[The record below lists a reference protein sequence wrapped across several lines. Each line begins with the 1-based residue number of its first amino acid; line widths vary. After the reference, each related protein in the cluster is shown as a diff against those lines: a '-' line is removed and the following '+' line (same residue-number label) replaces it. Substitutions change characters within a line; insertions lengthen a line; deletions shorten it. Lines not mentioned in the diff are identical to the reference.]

1 MFLVTWNCVLAENT
15 ECSGTSKVASQ
26 GSFTLGYNYSFTT
39 NNIGDV
45 TFTCELLDNF
55 TNAKAY
61 AWTYN
66 PNFAEVGMTAS
77 GNKFSKIFTG
87 QLYGTIFKVGC
98 KFSYAEGMAVTQTL
112 SYTVGSNCGII
123 PGAPTLTI
131 TAPATSITS
140 ISAVSGGT
148 ITVAGTSSVTARGV
162 CWSTE
167 TAPTVNLLTKTI
179 NGTGIGTFTSNITGL
194 TPGIKYF
201 VRAYATNNA
210 GTNYGP
216 EITFTAPDT
225 EIPKAFTAKS
235 GTPLSTSIPLYLNAT
250 DNSGSVTY
258 TISYG
263 SKPTI
268 VTVGGTS
275 GTESVCLIE
284 NLTID
289 TEYSFSITVKDAT
302 GNVAANSPI
311 IITTKTKPGV
321 TSAPIPTFDP
331 NNVVSVFSDTY
342 NSIGGTLFNPLGAQ
356 NTLVSIVQVS
366 GNSTLKYSY
375 FDYEETE
382 LGSDLDL
389 TTLGMTNLHIDAW
402 SEDETLL
409 KVTLF
414 NRSPSSEMSYT
425 IPAVG
430 KESWNT
436 YDILLSKFVN
446 QSEFSTNSIYKLK
459 IEGSGNS
466 GSGLKIVYV
475 DNIFFWGHPTAL
487 SLIQDDND
495 IKLYPNPVKDKITIN
510 TKSEINQIVVR
521 NLLGQIIET
530 TRVNNIEKSIDFDAI
545 SSGNYFITIKLRNG
559 ESTTRKIVKI

>member
-87 QLYGTIFKVGC
+87 QLYGTI
-98 KFSYAEGMAVTQTL
+98 L
-112 SYTVGSNCGII
+112 
-123 PGAPTLTI
+123 
-131 TAPATSITS
+131 
-140 ISAVSGGT
+140 
-148 ITVAGTSSVTARGV
+148 
-162 CWSTE
+162 
-167 TAPTVNLLTKTI
+167 
-179 NGTGIGTFTSNITGL
+179 TGL

-466 GSGLKIVYV
+466 GSGLI
-475 DNIFFWGHPTAL
+475 
-487 SLIQDDND
+487 
-495 IKLYPNPVKDKITIN
+495 
-510 TKSEINQIVVR
+510 
-521 NLLGQIIET
+521 
-530 TRVNNIEKSIDFDAI
+530 I
-545 SSGNYFITIKLRNG
+545 SSSGDILLL
-559 ESTTRKIVKI
+559 